1 MKQAAKCRTNAQLAD
16 YLDLKSNSA
25 ISTWKAREKIPYA
38 ECDKISRFENIDLG
52 WLITGK
58 SLRRPGEERMDIA
71 DKGEG
76 EPLTDTEGLI
86 EIPELDVSFSAG
98 PGSYP
103 ADHVLAIGRRPF
115 SREWVRKKGLK
126 PEHLALTR
134 VCGDSMEPL
143 LKDKDMVMLD
153 QSVNS
158 PVTAMPLAFRLDNE
172 LYIKLCQADGRGNLA
187 MISANK
193 IYDPILIDNVNPPPD
208 FAIIAAVVW
217 HAHSWI

>member
-1 MKQAAKCRTNAQLAD
+1 
-16 YLDLKSNSA
+16 
-25 ISTWKAREKIPYA
+25 
-38 ECDKISRFENIDLG
+38 
-52 WLITGK
+52 
-58 SLRRPGEERMDIA
+58 MDIA
-71 DKGEG
+71 DKDEG
-76 EPLTDTEGLI
+76 EPLTGGEGLI

-143 LKDKDMVMLD
+143 LKDK
-153 QSVNS
+153 
-158 PVTAMPLAFRLDNE
+158 VTTMPLAFRLDNE

-193 IYDPILIDNVNPPPD
+193 IYDPILIDHVNPPPD
-208 FAIIAAVVW
+208 FSIIAAVVW

>member
-1 MKQAAKCRTNAQLAD
+1 MRQASGCNTDKELVA
-16 YLDLKSNSA
+16 YLGMKSNSL
-25 ISTWKAREKIPYA
+25 ISTWKANKKIPYR
-38 ECDKISRFENIDLG
+38 ECDIISERENVNLN
-52 WLITGK
+52 WLITGQSWK
-58 SLRRPGEERMDIA
+58 PGV
-71 DKGEG
+71 DKGGGGEG
-76 EPLTDTEGLI
+76 FI

-103 ADHVLAIGRRPF
+103 SDHVLAIGRRPF

-172 LYIKLCQADGRGNLA
+172 LYIKLCQADGRGHLA

-193 IYDPILIDNVNPPPD
+193 IYDPILIDHVNPPPD

>member
-1 MKQAAKCRTNAQLAD
+1 MTVSKASIGSRLGTIRRALGLSVIEFSSATGVSVSTLKKYESDNSTPGGKAIQSIVKPGINAH
-16 YLDLKSNSA
+16 
-25 ISTWKAREKIPYA
+25 
-38 ECDKISRFENIDLG
+38 
-52 WLITGK
+52 WLLT
-58 SLRRPGEERMDIA
+58 
-71 DKGEG
+71 GEG
-76 EPLTDTEGLI
+76 EPLTDGEGLI

-187 MISANK
+187 MISVNK
-193 IYDPILIDNVNPPPD
+193 IYDPILIEHVNPPPD
-208 FAIIAAVVW
+208 FCIIAAVVW